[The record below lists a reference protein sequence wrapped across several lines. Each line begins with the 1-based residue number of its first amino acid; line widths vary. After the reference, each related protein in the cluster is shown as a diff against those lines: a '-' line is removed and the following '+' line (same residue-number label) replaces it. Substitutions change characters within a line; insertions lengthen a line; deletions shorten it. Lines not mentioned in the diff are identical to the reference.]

1 MVARIF
7 TPFNPGVMETRLF
20 PLTIDD
26 FDNNPADGVII
37 LAEIRAQVQSGNV
50 TWDVV
55 DVEKQD
61 LTGGCDIAATGT
73 ISLDGTVGAIG
84 GLAAITAGGIMDSYG
99 LPAWFAV
106 VGGLACGAACG
117 ATNGIIVSRTGLN
130 AFIVTIATSSVFLG
144 LTLGLTSAQP
154 YYDLDPGFTSFGQA
168 RASFF
173 PLMGFISLA
182 TLGALAVFYY
192 RTLVG
197 RQLLAIGGNI
207 AAARTAGI
215 PVGRRIVWAH
225 VISGLLAGGAGVLWA
240 AQLSAAQP
248 MIGQSWLLLSFAVPI
263 IGGVS
268 LTGGRGSI
276 IGTVLGALIFGDRLQ
291 QAVQVVQGV
300 AGEVHLRGQLEI
312 AALCDLEVN
321 VRRPAP
327 GLGPGAGR
335 RGTGGG
341 GPVAE
346 TGPPPTKK
354 KAQSAGRTD
363 SAYPDVATEPSAF
376 VANPHKTPDMNARMT
391 VP

>member
-1 MVARIF
+1 MTQAQAVGRGRQLLGRLSEYSWAGLLAILVVIVVLMSLASDSF
-7 TPFNPGVMETRLF
+7 LSDFNVFVVLRAVSTAVLIGAAQMSV
-20 PLTIDD
+20 
-26 FDNNPADGVII
+26 
-37 LAEIRAQVQSGNV
+37 LAIGQMNLS
-50 TWDVV
+50 
-55 DVEKQD
+55 
-61 LTGGCDIAATGT
+61 
-73 ISLDGTVGAIG
+73 VGAIG

-117 ATNGIIVSRTGLN
+117 ATNGIIVARTGLN

-168 RASFF
+168 RAAFF

-268 LTGGRGSI
+268 LTGGSVRI
-276 IGTVLGALIFGDRLQ
+276 IGLL
-291 QAVQVVQGV
+291 
-300 AGEVHLRGQLEI
+300 I
-312 AALCDLEVN
+312 AALIIAIIDNSLVHLGIDPIYVELLL
-321 VRRPAP
+321 
-327 GLGPGAGR
+327 GLFILGAVYASH
-335 RGTGGG
+335 
-341 GPVAE
+341 VASRS
-346 TGPPPTKK
+346 GKPTRSLK
-354 KAQSAGRTD
+354 
-363 SAYPDVATEPSAF
+363 
-376 VANPHKTPDMNARMT
+376 
-391 VP
+391 